1 MSKEKLGAAGQYLFV
16 LAGLIALS
24 MILKPWLVI
33 TVAAWDLG
41 KDFARK
47 VKK

>member
-1 MSKEKLGAAGQYLFV
+1 MKDGIKYVTMVGV
-16 LAGLIALS
+16 LIALG

-41 KDFARK
+41 QRWITKNK
-47 VKK
+47 